1 MNARLKRLLEEIRK
15 TEKRI
20 AEWQEHLKELNVRR
34 KQMEDAE
41 IIKSV
46 RSMKLD
52 SRQLL
57 EVLDRIQNGAVS
69 FMDVDAKG
77 IGTDKEMSAVIG
89 NEAALVAKAMGE
101 GNSQEG
107 EADNKEDDNSESEN

>member
-1 MNARLKRLLEEIRK
+1 MNTRLKRVLEEIQK
-15 TEKRI
+15 TKKRI
-20 AEWQEHLKELNVRR
+20 AEWQEHLKQLNVRK

-57 EVLDRIQNGAVS
+57 EVLDRIQK
-69 FMDVDAKG
+69 DAA
-77 IGTDKEMSAVIG
+77 E
-89 NEAALVAKAMGE
+89 NR
-101 GNSQEG
+101 
-107 EADNKEDDNSESEN
+107 EDDDSESKN

>member
-1 MNARLKRLLEEIRK
+1 MNTRLKRVLEEIQK

-20 AEWQEHLKELNVRR
+20 AEWQEHLKELHVRR

-57 EVLDRIQNGAVS
+57 EVLEHIQNGAEL
-69 FMDVDAKG
+69 FLDADGQKSG
-77 IGTDKEMSAVIG
+77 EDMNGLIGMETDQLED
-89 NEAALVAKAMGE
+89 AAE
-101 GNSQEG
+101 
-107 EADNKEDDNSESEN
+107 NKEDDDSESKN

>member
-1 MNARLKRLLEEIRK
+1 MNTRLKRVLEEIQK

-20 AEWQEHLKELNVRR
+20 AEWQEHLKELHVRR

-57 EVLDRIQNGAVS
+57 EVLERIQNGAEL
-69 FMDVDAKG
+69 FLDADGQKSG
-77 IGTDKEMSAVIG
+77 ADTNGLIGMEFDRSED
-89 NEAALVAKAMGE
+89 AAE
-101 GNSQEG
+101 
-107 EADNKEDDNSESEN
+107 NKEDDDNESKN